1 MRLSNHIRFELRVP
15 HPILFLCG
23 SQRSSA
29 SSAISVFNAEVA
41 EIRRGSQ
48 RSLIFRFTTVLV
60 WFLVTLVA
68 VNAQTPSPEPTPKAP
83 PTSGISLAP
92 ARFELEMQPGS
103 ETTVVVNL
111 DYHTTGENKQPVRIV
126 ASLNDWTI
134 DRNGQVRFEKAN
146 TLPDSASSWL
156 IHSPA
161 ETMVVPNTLHAIRVT
176 IAVPKDA
183 IPGDHLTA
191 LIVEQRPDSIKLNEN
206 RRQVVV
212 RYRMGAVFY
221 IKVPQLR
228 RQGSLE
234 SLRAES
240 TGDQVTVTPL
250 LKNAGNSVIRPLTSV
265 KITDGSGVAL
275 AELPQKES
283 IPLLGGA
290 ELMEPVVIE
299 KRLAPGTYNVKYRV
313 DFQDGTRPTEG
324 ITELVVRERQM
335 GQPAP
340 N

>member
-1 MRLSNHIRFELRVP
+1 LLKGFKLM
-15 HPILFLCG
+15 
-23 SQRSSA
+23 
-29 SSAISVFNAEVA
+29 
-41 EIRRGSQ
+41 
-48 RSLIFRFTTVLV
+48 RFTTVLV
-60 WFLVTLVA
+60 WLLIAVA
-68 VNAQTPSPEPTPKAP
+68 GVSAQTPAPEPTPAKP
-83 PTSGISLAP
+83 SPTSGISLAP

-111 DYHTTGENKQPVRIV
+111 DYHSTSENKTPVRIV

-134 DRNGQVRFEKAN
+134 DRNGQVYFEKAN
-146 TLPDSASSWL
+146 TLPNSASSWL

-161 ETMVVPNTLHAIRVT
+161 ETMVVPGTMHAIRVT

-183 IPGDHLTA
+183 TPGDHLTA
-191 LIVEQRPDSIKLNEN
+191 LIVEQRPDNEN
-206 RRQVVV
+206 RRQVVI

-250 LKNAGNSVIRPLTSV
+250 LKNAGNTVIRPLTSV

-275 AELPQKES
+275 AELRQKES
-283 IPLLGGA
+283 IPLLGGS
-290 ELMEPVVIE
+290 ELIEPLVIE

-313 DFQDGTRPTEG
+313 DFQDGSRPTEG
-324 ITELVVRERQM
+324 ITELVVKERQV
-335 GQPAP
+335 GQPSS